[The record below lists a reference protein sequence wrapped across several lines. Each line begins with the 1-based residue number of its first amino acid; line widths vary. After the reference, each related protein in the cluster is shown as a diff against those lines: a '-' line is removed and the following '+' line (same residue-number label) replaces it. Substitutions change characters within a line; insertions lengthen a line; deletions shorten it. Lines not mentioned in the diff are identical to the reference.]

1 MVLPEISSYA
11 FGKIMIGAQEFTSDL
26 ILFPNGKIK
35 ANWVRK
41 QGHLLSLDDLDSL
54 VLEKPDLVL
63 AGTGAHGRMALDP
76 LLTEKLTAMGI
87 EITALPTDKAIHC
100 FNQSRMQTRR
110 IYACFHLTC

>member
-11 FGKIMIGAQEFTSDL
+11 FGKIMIGTQAFTSDL

-35 ANWVRK
+35 ADWVRK
-41 QGHLLSLDDLDSL
+41 QGHLLSFDDLDSL

-63 AGTGAHGRMALDP
+63 VGTGAHGRMAIDP
-76 LLTEKLTAMGI
+76 LLTEKLTSMGI
-87 EITALPTDKAIHC
+87 EITAFPTDKAMHY
-100 FNQSRMQTRR
+100 FNQYRMQTRL